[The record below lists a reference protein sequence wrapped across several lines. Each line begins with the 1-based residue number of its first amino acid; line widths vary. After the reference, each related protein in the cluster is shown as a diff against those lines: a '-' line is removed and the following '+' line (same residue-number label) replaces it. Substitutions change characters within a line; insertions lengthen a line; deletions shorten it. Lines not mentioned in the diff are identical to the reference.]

1 MLSVLRNIRT
11 RARLFKAGARAF
23 AVVVGLSLNGCGVVY
38 YAGMPLV
45 YEKAASDLVTEYAD
59 EVYFDGPDE
68 ADDKT
73 RLDLFIP
80 EGEGWPLVVFA
91 HGGGWSDGDKDLRI
105 GGRDVYRNIGRYL
118 ATNGVGAA
126 VINYRLMPG
135 VHWRTQM
142 TDVARAVVYARRRA
156 DEVGGN
162 PARLFVAGHSAG
174 AHLVA
179 RVALDGQIL
188 EATGSQSGIICGVI
202 AVAGAGYDM
211 EDQQSYLLGAEF
223 EYLEQRFGRVDGGGS
238 WPREASVV
246 QFIDDDAPPFL
257 VIHGDREYP
266 GLIRQSDILVALL
279 KESGVPVDKL
289 VVDGF
294 NHTRMVLAMSRDDRM
309 AGPAMVDFAKTTPCG
324 TR

>member
-1 MLSVLRNIRT
+1 MLPVSRNIRT
-11 RARLFKAGARAF
+11 HAHLFKASAIVCA
-23 AVVVGLSLNGCGVVY
+23 AALGLPLYGCGIVY

-45 YEKAASDLVTEYAD
+45 YDKAASDSVTEYAD
-59 EVYFDGPDE
+59 EVYFDGPDG

-73 RLDLFIP
+73 RLDLFFP
-80 EGEGWPLVVFA
+80 DGEGWPLVVFA
-91 HGGGWSDGDKDLRI
+91 HGGGWTEGDKNLRV
-105 GGRDVYRNIGRYL
+105 GGKDVYRNIGRYL
-118 ATNGVGAA
+118 AANGVGAA
-126 VINYRLMPG
+126 VINYRLIPG

-142 TDVARAVVYARRRA
+142 TDVAHAAVYARRRA
-156 DEVGGN
+156 GEIGGN

-174 AHLVA
+174 AHLVS
-179 RVALDGQIL
+179 RIALDRQIL
-188 EATGSQSGIICGVI
+188 EAAGSRDGIICGVI

-211 EDQQSYLLGAEF
+211 EDQQTYLLGAEF
-223 EYLEQRFGRVDGGGS
+223 GYLERRFGRVDGGES

-246 QFIDDDAPPFL
+246 QFIDGDAPPFL
-257 VIHGDREYP
+257 VMHGDREYP
-266 GLIRQSDILVALL
+266 SLVRQSDLLVERLE
-279 KESGVPVDKL
+279 ESGVPVDKL